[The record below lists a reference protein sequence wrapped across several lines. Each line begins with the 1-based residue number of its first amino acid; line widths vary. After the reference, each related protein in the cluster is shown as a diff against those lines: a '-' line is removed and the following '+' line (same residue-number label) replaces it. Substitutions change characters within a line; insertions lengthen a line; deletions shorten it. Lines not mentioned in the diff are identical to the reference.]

1 MQSGVDLAML
11 SIANHLTAFW
21 SVVVMNCIQP
31 VNWQYCLPVHEWF
44 VPDVMMGIE
53 YILDKDMNFLYSDE
67 REQLDRLK

>member
-1 MQSGVDLAML
+1 ML

-21 SVVVMNCIQP
+21 SVVVINCIQP
-31 VNWQYCLPVHEWF
+31 VNWQYCLPVHQWL

-53 YILDKDMNFLYSDE
+53 YFLDKDMNFLYSDE

>member
-1 MQSGVDLAML
+1 MPLEADLGML

-21 SVVVMNCIQP
+21 SVVVINCIQP
-31 VNWQYCLPVHEWF
+31 VNWQYCLPVHDWL

-53 YILDKDMNFLYSDE
+53 YFLDKDMNFLYSDE

>member
-1 MQSGVDLAML
+1 ML

-21 SVVVMNCIQP
+21 SVVVINCIQP
-31 VNWQYCLPVHEWF
+31 VNWQYCLPVHEWL

-53 YILDKDMNFLYSDE
+53 YFLDKDMNFLYSDE